1 MKTLRSLFLIFFT
14 LLVITS
20 CTNGQ
25 SKENGVETS
34 YPINESLPTNYE
46 SYPAPEIQDN
56 VETIPVIQPTQDKN
70 LASITGF
77 LVLEE
82 GGKIKPVKNAI
93 LYLAP
98 VLKDENGIERVVSFD
113 RFSSNKAITDE
124 NGKFTFFNV
133 EFNKY
138 GIVLDRVLNSYLLND
153 PNTNSDMLFTI
164 KEAKEYNIGELRY
177 EFLPEN

>member
-1 MKTLRSLFLIFFT
+1 MKTKIYLFFLFF
-14 LLVITS
+14 LLLSSS
-20 CTNGQ
+20 CTSEKTN
-25 SKENGVETS
+25 EVETA
-34 YPINESLPTNYE
+34 YPLSHTITTNQE
-46 SYPAPEIQDN
+46 GYPAPEIPTTTE
-56 VETIPVIQPTQDKN
+56 VVPVILPTQDSN
-70 LASITGF
+70 LASITG
-77 LVLEE
+77 LLLMEQE
-82 GGKIKPVKNAI
+82 GKTQPVKNAI

-124 NGKFTFFNV
+124 FGKFTFFNV

-153 PNTNSDMLFTI
+153 PNTNSDMLFEI
-164 KEAKEYNIGELRY
+164 KEPKEYNIGELRY